1 MPGRVQDLLV
11 KVQTVDADFVLFPL
25 APGAHLPRLQHRL
38 RLDDVPGGLQRDV
51 LLAVAVEHAEEVVV
65 AAGHDRAVVAVPAAL
80 ELVEDAVVL
89 VQRAQLR
96 AEVLVHRVRL
106 DRLRLHVQIP
116 HLNTQIVAGNHVP
129 AGVAKLHVTD
139 RADNLAEEALVRDV
153 HILRLL
159 KQLRVPITEG
169 RRPHIT

>member
-1 MPGRVQDLLV
+1 MQDLLV

-25 APGAHLPRLQHRL
+25 AAGAHLPRLQHRL
-38 RLDDVPGGLQRDV
+38 RLDDVAGRLERHV

-96 AEVLVHRVRL
+96 AEVLVDLRGGRVGTGV
-106 DRLRLHVQIP
+106 DRWLVILISGDP
-116 HLNTQIVAGNHVP
+116 ANTRGLAV
-129 AGVAKLHVTD
+129 KLW
-139 RADNLAEEALVRDV
+139 
-153 HILRLL
+153 
-159 KQLRVPITEG
+159 
-169 RRPHIT
+169 